1 MDKIKIVILDS
12 YTTSDGD
19 IAWSALSELGSL
31 TLYPHTS
38 PDQTYERCQGATAVM
53 TNKVVIDEAM
63 MDRLPD
69 LRYIGIL
76 ATGYNVVDVAAAARR
91 GIVVTNVPS
100 YSSEAVAQLTIA
112 LLLHI
117 CTRVD
122 RYSNAVNRGDW
133 QNAPDFCF
141 RFDNYFE
148 LSGLTMAVMGYGNIG
163 RRVGAIAH
171 ALGMKIITNSMRTD
185 CPEYVEH
192 VGLDEMLE
200 RADVLSL
207 NCALTSKTAR
217 IVNRD
222 TLSKMKS
229 TAILLNTG
237 RGGLIDEAALADAL
251 RNGRLY
257 AAGLDVLGQEPPR
270 DGSPLIGL
278 ENVFITPHIG
288 WQTLQARQRLV
299 EIASSNLAAWLSGK
313 PVNVVN

>member
-19 IAWSALSELGSL
+19 VAWSAMSKLGDL
-31 TLYPHTS
+31 TLYPHTL
-38 PDQTYERCQGATAVM
+38 PEQTYERCKGATAVL

-63 MDRLPD
+63 MDRLSE

-76 ATGYNVVDVAAAARR
+76 ATGYNVVDVTAAARR

-163 RRVGAIAH
+163 RRVGAIARS
-171 ALGMKIITNSMRTD
+171 LGMKVITSSRRDD

-192 VGLDEMLE
+192 VSLDELFE

-207 NCALTSKTAR
+207 NCALTPETAG
-217 IVNRD
+217 IINSE
-222 TLSKMKS
+222 TLSKMKP

-237 RGGLIDEAALADAL
+237 RGGLVDEAALADAL
-251 RNGRLY
+251 RSGRLY

-270 DGSPLIGL
+270 EGSPLIGL
-278 ENVFITPHIG
+278 DNAFITPHIG

-299 EIASSNLAAWLSGK
+299 EIASSNLAAWLAGN
-313 PVNVVN
+313 PVNVVS

>member
-1 MDKIKIVILDS
+1 MNNMKIVILDS

-19 IAWSALSELGSL
+19 IAWNALSQLGDL
-31 TLYPHTS
+31 TLYPHTM
-38 PDQTYERCQGATAVM
+38 PEQAFGRCQGATAVL
-53 TNKVVIDEAM
+53 TNKVVIDDAM
-63 MDRLPD
+63 MARLPE
-69 LRYIGIL
+69 LKYIGIL

-91 GIVVTNVPS
+91 GIVVTNVPA

-163 RRVGAIAH
+163 RRVGAIAR
-171 ALGMKIITNSMRTD
+171 ALGMKIITNSKRDD

-192 VGLDEMLE
+192 VGLDEMLA

-207 NCALTSKTAR
+207 NCALNSKTAK
-217 IVNRD
+217 IINAD
-222 TLSKMKS
+222 TLSKMKH

-237 RGGLIDEAALADAL
+237 RGGLIDEQALADAL
-251 RNGRLY
+251 RGGKLY
-257 AAGLDVLGQEPPR
+257 AAGLDVLCQEPPR

-278 ENVFITPHIG
+278 DNAFITPHIG

-299 EIASSNLAAWLSGK
+299 EVASSNLAAWIAGN
-313 PVNVVN
+313 PVNVVS

>member
-1 MDKIKIVILDS
+1 MNNMKIVILDS

-19 IAWSALSELGSL
+19 IAWSALSQLGEL
-31 TLYPHTS
+31 TLYPHTA
-38 PDQTYERCQGATAVM
+38 PEQTYERCKGATAVL
-53 TNKVVIDEAM
+53 TNKVVIDDAM
-63 MDRLPD
+63 MARLPE
-69 LRYIGIL
+69 LKYIGIL

-91 GIVVTNVPS
+91 GIVVTNVPA

-122 RYSNAVNRGDW
+122 RYSSAVNRGDW

-163 RRVGAIAH
+163 RRVGAIAR
-171 ALGMKIITNSMRTD
+171 ALGMNVITNSKRDD
-185 CPEYVEH
+185 CPEYAEH
-192 VGLDEMLE
+192 VELDEMLA

-207 NCALTSKTAR
+207 NCALNAKTAK
-217 IVNRD
+217 IINAD
-222 TLSKMKS
+222 TLRKMKP

-237 RGGLIDEAALADAL
+237 RGGLIDEQALADAL
-251 RNGRLY
+251 RGGRLY

-278 ENVFITPHIG
+278 DNAFITPHIG
-288 WQTLQARQRLV
+288 WQTLQARMRLV
-299 EIASSNLAAWLSGK
+299 EVASSNFAAWIAGR